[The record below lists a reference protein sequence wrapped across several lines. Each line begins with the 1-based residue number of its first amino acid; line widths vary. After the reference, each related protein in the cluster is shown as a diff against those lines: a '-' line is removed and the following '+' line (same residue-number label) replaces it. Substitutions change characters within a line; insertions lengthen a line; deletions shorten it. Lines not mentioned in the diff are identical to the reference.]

1 MRKSGKSKIIYPNIH
16 YDIILLNI
24 LNNKGNMILDKLFT
38 KSAQIL
44 KLQNYTYK
52 RYFYERIDFDD
63 KMVGILGSR
72 GVGKTTVI
80 VQYLN
85 SLDIPKH
92 KKLYFSAD
100 SIMTSSLS
108 LYDIADEFCK
118 SGGSVLAIDEIHK
131 YKDFEK
137 ELKEIY
143 DFLDLKVIFSG
154 SSALQLEHKKADLSR
169 RAVLYRV
176 KGMSFREFLEMKL
189 DINFDSY
196 TLEEL
201 LQNHIDIADTITN
214 KIKPFEYFKEYL
226 EYGYYPYYFEN
237 SATYSIKLEETI
249 NTVIESDLPIIF
261 KIEPQ
266 NIQKLKQL
274 VSLICTS
281 KPYELNITKLSQKI
295 GINRNT
301 LYQYIYYL
309 SMGNIF
315 APLKANAKGDT
326 IFSKPQKLYLN
337 NPNLSFSYCGSNEI
351 GTLREQFFLC
361 MVGETHILSY
371 PPKGDF
377 LVDETYT
384 FEIGGKDKSFSQ
396 IKDVPNSYVVSD
408 GIEVGF
414 GNKVPLWL
422 FGFLY

>member
-1 MRKSGKSKIIYPNIH
+1 
-16 YDIILLNI
+16 
-24 LNNKGNMILDKLFT
+24 MI
-38 KSAQIL
+38 
-44 KLQNYTYK
+44 
-52 RYFYERIDFDD
+52 
-63 KMVGILGSR
+63 GILGSR

-80 VQYLN
+80 IQYLN
-85 SLDIPKH
+85 SLKIPKH

-100 SIMTSSLS
+100 SIITSSLS
-108 LYDIADEFCK
+108 LYEIADQFSK
-118 SGGSVLAIDEIHK
+118 NGGLVLAIDEIHK

-176 KGMSFREFLEMKL
+176 KGLSFREFLELKL
-189 DINFDSY
+189 DIEFTSF
-196 TLEEL
+196 TLEDILE
-201 LQNHIDIADTITN
+201 NHIDIADNIIS

-226 EYGYYPYYFEN
+226 KYGYFPYYFEN
-237 SATYSIKLEETI
+237 NKTYGIKLEVTV

-261 KIEPQ
+261 NIESQ

-281 KPYELNITKLSQKI
+281 KPYELNITNLSKKI

-309 SMGNIF
+309 TMGNIF
-315 APLKANAKGDT
+315 TSLKAKTKGDN

-337 NPNLSFSYCGSNEI
+337 NPNLSYSYCSSNE
-351 GTLREQFFLC
+351 G
-361 MVGETHILSY
+361 V
-371 PPKGDF
+371 
-377 LVDETYT
+377 VDYRSKN
-384 FEIGGKDKSFSQ
+384 IVNLNQD
-396 IKDVPNSYVVSD
+396 DPN
-408 GIEVGF
+408 
-414 GNKVPLWL
+414 K
-422 FGFLY
+422 